1 MGNYYSSVGKPEYSS
16 EELDSLLSSIP
27 CKNKVIAEKVNF
39 REIPDKQSRY
49 QFISNGI
56 VLKKNCEFISN
67 FYIKL
72 FKGNTLLFDSVNNPD
87 FKYKPIIFDFD
98 EKSHFS
104 LNGVKHLPISL
115 DTNNDIFI
123 ALLVIGNNDIVND
136 TDNFL
141 LEIGY
146 DSWENVNIDFS
157 ASLIRGMG
165 YEFFQGK
172 TVFRYS
178 FLRDVIEKYCKYRL
192 L

>member
-1 MGNYYSSVGKPEYSS
+1 MGNYYSTGKTEYSS

-27 CKNKVIAEKVNF
+27 CKNKVIAEKANF
-39 REIPDKQSRY
+39 REISDNQSRY

-56 VLKKNCEFISN
+56 LIKKNCDFVSN
-67 FYIKL
+67 FHVKL
-72 FKGNTLLFDSVNNPD
+72 FKGNTLLFDSGNNPD
-87 FKYKPIIFDFD
+87 FKYKLIIFDFD

-115 DTNNDIFI
+115 DKNNDIYVS
-123 ALLVIGNNDIVND
+123 LLIIGNNDNIND

-146 DSWENVNIDFS
+146 DSWENVNTDFS

-178 FLRDVIEKYCKYRL
+178 FLRDIIEKYCKL